1 MNAVQFETL
10 LAVLV
15 FALCVAIVV
24 APVTMTNFILR
35 YRAAE
40 DGDLYLE
47 LAYPVIAMVAG
58 ESRCSYG
65 LGIYGSWRI
74 CNGDVHD

>member
-1 MNAVQFETL
+1 
-10 LAVLV
+10 VLV
-15 FALCVAIVV
+15 FALGVAIVV

-40 DGDLYLE
+40 DRDLYLE

-58 ESRCSYG
+58 ESRCSY
-65 LGIYGSWRI
+65 
-74 CNGDVHD
+74 